1 MFEAENICP
10 YTGLR
15 SFTEDE
21 SLYFKGRED
30 DIDQATHQLQRNK
43 FLMLTGASGDGK
55 SSLIYAGIIPN
66 ARSGFLKSKYSQWCV
81 ADFRPERT
89 PFQNLCNSIAR
100 ELDIA
105 NSFTVQSELNHGFS
119 AIVDL
124 YRSSKRYVDT
134 NSVEWRAANDAG
146 KAAIKRAAA
155 NLIILVDQFEEFFTN
170 PENYQQ
176 GGPSKD
182 ANLVLNLLLET
193 ARIAQEEELPIYVI
207 FTMRSDY
214 IGQCAAFRGL
224 PEYIGFSQFFV
235 PRLNRTQLQQVIE
248 EPAVLSGNRITRRLT
263 ERLIHDL
270 TEGVDQLPIL
280 QHALNQVWMA
290 ADHGNEE
297 MDLIHYAMV
306 GGMSVNEIPAEQ
318 AERFNDW
325 FTLQAPEIKAC
336 YHAPSLQNVLD
347 THCNK
352 LYEQAAGYY
361 HIKTGKTISDAE
373 AKSIIRTAFT
383 CLTKIDQ
390 SRAVRNRM
398 TLNEITNI
406 YGKPAL
412 DTTTI
417 GAVLNIFREPGNT
430 FIHPFISDE
439 NPGTQNLLPSQVLDI
454 THESLIRNW
463 QYLGRWAKEE
473 FESYSVSLD
482 FEQQLGR
489 WVNSNKSKAF
499 LLSIGPLTYFE
510 SWHKKANPNTWWIAR
525 YLPEESTPDLKLKK
539 ASEVLHNSNEFLSTS
554 AGKHAITRT
563 LIKYGT
569 KRIAAM
575 LGIVALIAL
584 MSFAIS
590 DHYKKQNNYV
600 LDSIHQQVLHLA
612 GNPKVSLANKVSLIC
627 EELKSGGTTVAE
639 VINSIKDTVQK
650 LDVANGIAALLIFQ
664 GRGTPLTELLNS
676 FSEVDSLLD
685 KSGIPVNNISK
696 LSLTLKEINDF
707 RVNLEF
713 AYYYHPDPQ
722 IAKFRNRNALRSAKW
737 VNTILTNQPVNFVDV
752 EDFSLALENA
762 LNNKAFTEA
771 EVNNL
776 LSQLSPFEN
785 GLQSSWLQSNFYKDK
800 LAVRGTLDYGFSFNG
815 LYQELAYLYAA
826 AGNSEKALQCVDTLL
841 LYNQNYFQNDYAS
854 GSDNASNIASVFFRN
869 GKTEEVN
876 SFVKGYCLRKKISP
890 DVFYARLLGA
900 TLPANLTASNLD
912 LYWWTDTKNN
922 VNLQLSG
929 WPQLSFFYNQY
940 RETVQSTITDNDQ
953 KNFLLA
959 VSFKNEGISMS
970 LNHEKSGKDE
980 LSITGY
986 FDQALSYYRLVSQP
1000 YLEQPLTVIENGG
1013 SEELVVQRKYLFIYP
1028 DLKLGFHPFEP
1039 RSYFYSYFTDVFLE
1053 YIIQHQLFDT
1063 FYPGQKEL
1071 SYLSIWLNDYNTK
1084 SFVPSAFLAK
1094 KARYEVLK
1102 LLDQEIE
1109 RRNVSQE
1116 FELNYLYLYL
1126 GLEAQQKGDTN
1137 AMLHFYNKI
1146 ETGKIFNLLRTKEFD
1161 GQINNQS
1168 FRMLAH
1174 TVEGYYKTGHFDQ
1187 ALRIISMFKNPINRS
1202 SLYAFVAS
1210 SMVQEKSD
1218 SKLIQRFIDSSRL
1231 EMNRAENITQ
1241 GQPNRQS
1248 LAYAMVMYSPS
1259 KNNGEAYTLIK
1270 NIQGKF
1276 NAIRQ
1281 ICRTYG
1287 YYGAL
1292 YNAMENIPPFISDD
1306 DLASFLWN
1314 ILFGYQLR
1322 DPGQK
1327 KEWSEFNR
1335 YYVPFF
1341 TQFIS
1346 YVDENS

>member
-1 MFEAENICP
+1 MFETENICP

-569 KRIAAM
+569 KRIAA
-575 LGIVALIAL
+575 
-584 MSFAIS
+584 IS
-590 DHYKKQNNYV
+590 
-600 LDSIHQQVLHLA
+600 
-612 GNPKVSLANKVSLIC
+612 
-627 EELKSGGTTVAE
+627 
-639 VINSIKDTVQK
+639 
-650 LDVANGIAALLIFQ
+650 
-664 GRGTPLTELLNS
+664 
-676 FSEVDSLLD
+676 
-685 KSGIPVNNISK
+685 
-696 LSLTLKEINDF
+696 
-707 RVNLEF
+707 
-713 AYYYHPDPQ
+713 
-722 IAKFRNRNALRSAKW
+722 
-737 VNTILTNQPVNFVDV
+737 
-752 EDFSLALENA
+752 
-762 LNNKAFTEA
+762 
-771 EVNNL
+771 
-776 LSQLSPFEN
+776 
-785 GLQSSWLQSNFYKDK
+785 
-800 LAVRGTLDYGFSFNG
+800 
-815 LYQELAYLYAA
+815 
-826 AGNSEKALQCVDTLL
+826 
-841 LYNQNYFQNDYAS
+841 
-854 GSDNASNIASVFFRN
+854 
-869 GKTEEVN
+869 
-876 SFVKGYCLRKKISP
+876 
-890 DVFYARLLGA
+890 
-900 TLPANLTASNLD
+900 
-912 LYWWTDTKNN
+912 
-922 VNLQLSG
+922 
-929 WPQLSFFYNQY
+929 
-940 RETVQSTITDNDQ
+940 
-953 KNFLLA
+953 
-959 VSFKNEGISMS
+959 
-970 LNHEKSGKDE
+970 
-980 LSITGY
+980 
-986 FDQALSYYRLVSQP
+986 
-1000 YLEQPLTVIENGG
+1000 
-1013 SEELVVQRKYLFIYP
+1013 
-1028 DLKLGFHPFEP
+1028 
-1039 RSYFYSYFTDVFLE
+1039 
-1053 YIIQHQLFDT
+1053 
-1063 FYPGQKEL
+1063 
-1071 SYLSIWLNDYNTK
+1071 
-1084 SFVPSAFLAK
+1084 
-1094 KARYEVLK
+1094 
-1102 LLDQEIE
+1102 
-1109 RRNVSQE
+1109 
-1116 FELNYLYLYL
+1116 
-1126 GLEAQQKGDTN
+1126 
-1137 AMLHFYNKI
+1137 
-1146 ETGKIFNLLRTKEFD
+1146 
-1161 GQINNQS
+1161 
-1168 FRMLAH
+1168 
-1174 TVEGYYKTGHFDQ
+1174 
-1187 ALRIISMFKNPINRS
+1187 
-1202 SLYAFVAS
+1202 
-1210 SMVQEKSD
+1210 
-1218 SKLIQRFIDSSRL
+1218 
-1231 EMNRAENITQ
+1231 
-1241 GQPNRQS
+1241 
-1248 LAYAMVMYSPS
+1248 
-1259 KNNGEAYTLIK
+1259 
-1270 NIQGKF
+1270 
-1276 NAIRQ
+1276 
-1281 ICRTYG
+1281 
-1287 YYGAL
+1287 
-1292 YNAMENIPPFISDD
+1292 
-1306 DLASFLWN
+1306 
-1314 ILFGYQLR
+1314 
-1322 DPGQK
+1322 
-1327 KEWSEFNR
+1327 
-1335 YYVPFF
+1335 
-1341 TQFIS
+1341 
-1346 YVDENS
+1346 